1 MMSNLKDD
9 LKLHQSSIVANSL
22 MNRERVLSGS
32 NSYEKELSF
41 GILDFL
47 KQRLAKHKKVNWLDI
62 CCGSGKALIETAQ
75 SFNNQNV
82 EIIGVDLAGIF
93 DKVSP
98 SLNCINLI
106 ETSFE
111 KFQTENEF
119 DLITC
124 IHGLHYIGDKLKFI
138 QKAISKLKSNGIFL
152 ANLDLANFKSKDEKT
167 LGREIVKSLRTKGLE
182 YNPRK
187 HLLTCKG
194 KKEFDLDFKYLGAND
209 EAGANYTKQ
218 AVVDSYY
225 N

>member
-1 MMSNLKDD
+1 MMPNLKDD
-9 LKLHQSSIVANSL
+9 SKLQQSSIVANSL

-41 GILDFL
+41 EVLDFL

-62 CCGSGKALIETAQ
+62 CCGSGKALIEATQ
-75 SFNNQNV
+75 NFNSQNV
-82 EIIGVDLAGIF
+82 EIIGVDLAGMF
-93 DKVSP
+93 DEIPP
-98 SLNCINLI
+98 SLNCIKFI

-111 KFQTENEF
+111 KFQTEKEF

-124 IHGLHYIGDKLKFI
+124 VHGLHYIGDKLKFI
-138 QKAISKLKSNGIFL
+138 QKAISTLKPNGIFL
-152 ANLDLANFKSKDEKT
+152 SNLDPANFKSKNEKP
-167 LGREIVKSLRTKGLE
+167 LGREVVKSLRKNNLE
-182 YNPRK
+182 YNSRK

-194 KKEFDLDFKYLGAND
+194 KKEFDLDFEYLGAND

-218 AVVDSYY
+218 NVVDSYY